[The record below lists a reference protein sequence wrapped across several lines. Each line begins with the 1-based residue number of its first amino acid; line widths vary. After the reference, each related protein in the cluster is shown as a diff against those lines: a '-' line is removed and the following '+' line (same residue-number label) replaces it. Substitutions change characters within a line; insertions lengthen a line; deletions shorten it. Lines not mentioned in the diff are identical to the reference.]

1 MAALA
6 GAGGERSGI
15 VAGAFP
21 PQASAMGWDYLAWC
35 GVPALLIA
43 FAALGGV
50 LTLPGA
56 HLINRAGDISYAVYL
71 LHVPIAWFWL
81 WVWPRVPGFDPGPWE
96 YFGSVMLATVALGW
110 LSMSGSSGR

>member
-1 MAALA
+1 
-6 GAGGERSGI
+6 
-15 VAGAFP
+15 
-21 PQASAMGWDYLAWC
+21 MGWDYLAWC

-110 LSMSGSSGR
+110 LFHVRVERPMTLALNQRLAAPHSDKELHRKTP